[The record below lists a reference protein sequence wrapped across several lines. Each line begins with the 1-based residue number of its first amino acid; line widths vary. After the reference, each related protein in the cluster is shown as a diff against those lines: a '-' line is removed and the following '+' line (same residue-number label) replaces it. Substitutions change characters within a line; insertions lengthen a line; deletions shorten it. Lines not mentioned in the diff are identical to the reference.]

1 MKTLSWV
8 VGQRESCCKGSFASG
23 GGRRVYRSFGNLS
36 GRKEK
41 VGDNTQHKLWGMVFG
56 LLIVWNYSKTK
67 LSYCLSS
74 SWSSLICDCFSTSVY
89 TKSVVLQKTHAW
101 PAQAKI
107 TEKIIFLSFK
117 HLHLLRKR
125 LLDYW
130 LQFCFF
136 FIIFIHFLL
145 SELLI
150 PALQPW
156 VFSSRWFLNVYCNS
170 LQFLYYFV
178 NQFSNFFKLHI
189 YIGAHLTC
197 PGLLFMCSIRY
208 WTKSW
213 AL

>member
-1 MKTLSWV
+1 MTNTCWVKTLSWV

-136 FIIFIHFLL
+136 FIMLSSCLDVFLASISFSYFYPL
-145 SELLI
+145 SSFWAI
-150 PALQPW
+150 DTC
-156 VFSSRWFLNVYCNS
+156 SS
-170 LQFLYYFV
+170 
-178 NQFSNFFKLHI
+178 
-189 YIGAHLTC
+189 T
-197 PGLLFMCSIRY
+197 MSI
-208 WTKSW
+208 
-213 AL
+213 L